1 MSGILL
7 FLVEPKEL
15 LLVDQAGIL
24 QDFLQLRF
32 HQMEVN
38 VFLGCQRLAVLRG
51 ELVLA
56 NHWRNNVLSSSAGWQ
71 VELLTRFGDLS
82 SLQTLPRPLDLETGI
97 ID

>member
-1 MSGILL
+1 MSGMLL

-38 VFLGCQRLAVLRG
+38 VFLGC
-51 ELVLA
+51 
-56 NHWRNNVLSSSAGWQ
+56 
-71 VELLTRFGDLS
+71 
-82 SLQTLPRPLDLETGI
+82 
-97 ID
+97 